1 MSTLLVSSVGGHL
14 ADLHRLLPRIEG
26 LNCERVWVTFD
37 TPQSRSLLAEEEVI
51 YVDYTGPRDLKN
63 VLRHSLVARRLFRG
77 RHPFTNVVSAGSGI
91 ALSFLPI
98 ARMHGAACHYIEC
111 SARSI
116 GPSITGRLLERMPGI
131 ALYAQ
136 YPSWARPPWEYSGSV
151 LDAFTPGPSLLEAGT
166 IERVVV
172 TVGTMQGYPFRRLVE
187 RAQAILPKETEVL
200 WQVGCT
206 DVSDLQIEG
215 HRQLPAR
222 ELQRAIEEADVVIA
236 HAGCGSSVAALE
248 AGKKPVLIPRRAAYR
263 ENVDDHQ
270 LLIASELARRDLAI
284 TRSVEDLTFADLQ
297 LAARSTVSVASEPP
311 PFRLTDERRPATNG
325 HSRR

>member
-26 LNCERVWVTFD
+26 LNRERTWVTFD

-77 RHPFTNVVSAGSGI
+77 RHPFSDVVSAGSGI
-91 ALSFLPI
+91 ALSFLPL
-98 ARMHGAACHYIEC
+98 ARAHGAACHYIEC
-111 SARSI
+111 SARSV
-116 GPSITGRLLERMPGI
+116 GPSMTGRLLERMPGI
-131 ALYAQ
+131 CLYAQ
-136 YPSWARPPWEYSGSV
+136 YPNWARPPWGYSGSV
-151 LDAFTPGPSLLEAGT
+151 LDAFTPGPSLPEQRP

-172 TVGTMQGYPFRRLVE
+172 TLGTMQHYSFRRLVE
-187 RAQAILPKETEVL
+187 RAHAVIPATAQVL

-206 DVSDLQIEG
+206 DVAGLPIEG
-215 HRQLPAR
+215 RRQLPSR
-222 ELQRAIEEADVVIA
+222 ELQQAIEEADVVIA

-248 AGKKPVLIPRRAAYR
+248 AGKKPILVPRSAAHG

-284 TRSVEDLTFADLQ
+284 MRPVEKLEPADLR
-297 LAARSTVSVASEPP
+297 LAARSTVRVAPEPP
-311 PFRLTDERRPATNG
+311 PFRLNDRRWRAIDG
-325 HSRR
+325 LSAR